1 MYDRRVLP
9 RYPPR
14 QRGEMKKIAVVYSSK
29 SGHTKQ
35 YVDWLKE
42 EVGDIDVIPAATFS
56 PSQTMAY
63 KLIIFACGV
72 YGDKL
77 SIMDFVKKNITAM
90 APQKTMIM
98 AVSWYTNDSE
108 DAKKKLIEENYPEQ
122 FKNIVPI
129 FVLNSGINRK
139 SLSAMDKMKLTAA
152 QVMIDKKDGRSSDD
166 INALAIIKGY
176 SDQTSKDNL
185 SSIKQAIDVF
195 LNPTK
200 EAGSAV
206 SAAQS
211 AKTEIS
217 PAPAAKPASE
227 TVPKPAPAPRP
238 MDVSEMKSDADAL
251 SSLENAF
258 KALKAPKAPESKPFG
273 TASES
278 QPKTEPKSAPVSSTL
293 SKPDPK
299 PAPAPIPQPK
309 PEPKPAPAPQ
319 SKPNPKVDPVKA
331 SVASSV
337 KDAIAALS
345 SGEMITNYAPA
356 PTFEIDDA
364 DFDTYSEA
372 VADSIMLINQTV
384 AASKPAGHTVQK
396 PVQQDVKPIKPTAPK
411 PVQQDVKPI
420 EPTAPK
426 PVQQDVKPIE
436 PTAPKPVQQDVKPI
450 EPTAPKPVQQDVRP
464 VEPTVPKSVQQDI
477 KPAERSVEPPQQP
490 AQRKNSYM
498 ELFAKRRRHTE
509 EISESAAA
517 VSHVAPAETKPAY
530 ATLSAQAVSKIPTNQ
545 TVTVSQTSASKSEES
560 VSQSASIAA
569 AKPAALPNPIVQT
582 APKPVTQSPVKPAAK
597 PAAPSVRGKSNDAV
611 IDFDFIMDDGPVPTV
626 EIPKPKPTS
635 AASAPSIDMDVY
647 DFISGDDSKPAV
659 SSRAMNAVQ
668 ALAKSKAEAEKEQ
681 LKSVA
686 KTEVND
692 DILEKMKR
700 DIEALAEESEHEIEV
715 VSPTSSG
722 AILDN
727 DEGLEG
733 FTFSNDIDYDL
744 EAEFAEPA
752 DMTHRK
758 KIREKESKTNLD
770 IRKLQEEINA
780 SIEQNKATKEKMEQ
794 RYGKRE
800 KEEYHNP
807 FAVQFEEDESKNKK
821 KKKTVEVKRLAD
833 PIDPDI
839 FFSKAGKDYDSTP
852 GAMPEIKFKNNR

>member
-278 QPKTEPKSAPVSSTL
+278 QPKPEPKSAPVSSTL

-436 PTAPKPVQQDVKPI
+436 PTAPKPVQQDV
-450 EPTAPKPVQQDVRP
+450 RP

-530 ATLSAQAVSKIPTNQ
+530 ATPSAQAVSKIPTNQ

-659 SSRAMNAVQ
+659 SSRAMNAVL

-852 GAMPEIKFKNNR
+852 GAMPEIKFKNR

>member
-1 MYDRRVLP
+1 MP

-258 KALKAPKAPESKPFG
+258 KALKAPKAHESKPFG

-278 QPKTEPKSAPVSSTL
+278 QPKPEPKSAPVSSTL
-293 SKPDPK
+293 PKPDPK

-309 PEPKPAPAPQ
+309 PEPKPASAPQ

-396 PVQQDVKPIKPTAPK
+396 PVQQDVRL
-411 PVQQDVKPI
+411 V
-420 EPTAPK
+420 
-426 PVQQDVKPIE
+426 E

-464 VEPTVPKSVQQDI
+464 VEPTVPKPVQQDI

-490 AQRKNSYM
+490 VQRKNSYM

-530 ATLSAQAVSKIPTNQ
+530 ATPSAQAVSKISTNQ

-569 AKPAALPNPIVQT
+569 AKPAALSNPIVQT

-635 AASAPSIDMDVY
+635 TASAPSIDMDVY

-681 LKSVA
+681 LKYVA

-722 AILDN
+722 DILDN

-744 EAEFAEPA
+744 EAEFAESA

-852 GAMPEIKFKNNR
+852 GAMPEIKFKNR

>member
-1 MYDRRVLP
+1 MP

-278 QPKTEPKSAPVSSTL
+278 QPKPEPKSAPVSSTL
-293 SKPDPK
+293 PKPDPK

-309 PEPKPAPAPQ
+309 PEPKPAPALQ

-396 PVQQDVKPIKPTAPK
+396 PVQQDVRL
-411 PVQQDVKPI
+411 V

-464 VEPTVPKSVQQDI
+464 VEPTVPKPVQQDI

-490 AQRKNSYM
+490 VQRKNSYM

-530 ATLSAQAVSKIPTNQ
+530 ATPSAQAVSKIPTNQ

-569 AKPAALPNPIVQT
+569 AKPAALSNPIVQT

-635 AASAPSIDMDVY
+635 TASAPSIDMDVY

-681 LKSVA
+681 LKYVA

-722 AILDN
+722 DILDN

-744 EAEFAEPA
+744 EAEFAEPV

-852 GAMPEIKFKNNR
+852 GAMPEIKFKNR

>member
-1 MYDRRVLP
+1 MP

-14 QRGEMKKIAVVYSSK
+14 QRGQMKKIAVVYSSK

-35 YVDWLKE
+35 YADWLKE
-42 EVGDIDVIPAATFS
+42 EIDDVDIIPAATFS

-77 SIMDFVKKNITAM
+77 SIMDFIKKNITAM

-122 FKNIVPI
+122 FKNTVPI
-129 FVLNSGINRK
+129 FVLNSGINKK

-185 SSIKQAIDVF
+185 ASIKQAIDVF
-195 LNPTK
+195 FNPSKT
-200 EAGSAV
+200 STNAV
-206 SAAQS
+206 SAAQPFKPES
-211 AKTEIS
+211 V
-217 PAPAAKPASE
+217 PAPTAKPAPVSA
-227 TVPKPAPAPRP
+227 PKPAPSPKP

-258 KALKAPKAPESKPFG
+258 KALKAPKTPEPKLSG
-273 TASES
+273 TASEAQSKSES
-278 QPKTEPKSAPVSSTL
+278 QPAPVPPPQP
-293 SKPDPK
+293 KPDPK
-299 PAPAPIPQPK
+299 PELAPTSQPK

-319 SKPNPKVDPVKA
+319 PKPKPKVDPVKA

-345 SGEMITNYAPA
+345 SGEMITNYSPA
-356 PTFEIDDA
+356 PTFKIDDA
-364 DFDTYSEA
+364 DSGTYSEA

-384 AASKPAGHTVQK
+384 SDSKPAESVVQKPIQQDVKPVEPAAPKPVQKDVKPVEPATLK
-396 PVQQDVKPIKPTAPK
+396 PVQQDVKPVEPAAPK
-411 PVQQDVKPI
+411 PVQQDVKPA
-420 EPTAPK
+420 E
-426 PVQQDVKPIE
+426 
-436 PTAPKPVQQDVKPI
+436 
-450 EPTAPKPVQQDVRP
+450 RP
-464 VEPTVPKSVQQDI
+464 VET
-477 KPAERSVEPPQQP
+477 PQQP

-509 EISESAAA
+509 EASESSVSSAPAAA
-517 VSHVAPAETKPAY
+517 VSSETKPVSEKV
-530 ATLSAQAVSKIPTNQ
+530 SAAPTDQAAPAVSAASIPQ
-545 TVTVSQTSASKSEES
+545 TVRQTAVPQTAKPVSPVSSA
-560 VSQSASIAA
+560 AA
-569 AKPAALPNPIVQT
+569 AKPAVSPKPAAQT
-582 APKPVTQSPVKPAAK
+582 APKAAAQSSVRPAAK
-597 PAAPSVRGKSNDAV
+597 PAVPVAPSAPGKSSNAV
-611 IDFDFIMDDGPVPTV
+611 VDFDFIMDDGPVPTV
-626 EIPKPKPTS
+626 EMPKPEPTL
-635 AASAPSIDMDVY
+635 AASTPNIDVDVY
-647 DFISGDDSKPAV
+647 DFISEDDSKPAV

-668 ALAKSKAEAEKEQ
+668 DLAKAKAEAEKEK
-681 LKSVA
+681 LKAAA
-686 KTEVND
+686 KAEIND

-700 DIEALAEESEHEIEV
+700 DIEALAEESEHEIKT
-715 VSPTSSG
+715 VSPTSSET
-722 AILDN
+722 ILKE
-727 DEGLEG
+727 DEELEG

-752 DMTHRK
+752 DMTYRK

-770 IRKLQEEINA
+770 IRKLQEEISA
-780 SIEQNKATKEKMEQ
+780 SIEQNKATKEKIEQ

-807 FAVQFEEDESKNKK
+807 FAVQFEEDESKSKK

-852 GAMPEIKFKNNR
+852 GAMPEIKFRNR

>member
-1 MYDRRVLP
+1 MP

-278 QPKTEPKSAPVSSTL
+278 QPKPEPKSAPVSSTL
-293 SKPDPK
+293 PKPDPK

-309 PEPKPAPAPQ
+309 PEPKPASAPQ

-396 PVQQDVKPIKPTAPK
+396 PVQQDVR
-411 PVQQDVKPI
+411 PV

-436 PTAPKPVQQDVKPI
+436 PTVPKPVHQDVKPI

-464 VEPTVPKSVQQDI
+464 VEPTVPKSVQQEI

-530 ATLSAQAVSKIPTNQ
+530 ATPSAQAVSKIPTNQ

-569 AKPAALPNPIVQT
+569 AKPAALSNPIVQT

-635 AASAPSIDMDVY
+635 TASAPSIDMDVY

-681 LKSVA
+681 LKYVA

-722 AILDN
+722 DILDN

-744 EAEFAEPA
+744 EAEFAESA

-852 GAMPEIKFKNNR
+852 GAMPEIKFKNR

>member
-258 KALKAPKAPESKPFG
+258 KALKAPKAHESKPFG

-278 QPKTEPKSAPVSSTL
+278 QPKPEPKSAPVSSTL
-293 SKPDPK
+293 PKPDPK

-309 PEPKPAPAPQ
+309 PEPKPASAPQ

-396 PVQQDVKPIKPTAPK
+396 PVQQDVRL
-411 PVQQDVKPI
+411 V
-420 EPTAPK
+420 
-426 PVQQDVKPIE
+426 E

-464 VEPTVPKSVQQDI
+464 VEPTVPKPVQQDI

-490 AQRKNSYM
+490 VQRKNSYM

-530 ATLSAQAVSKIPTNQ
+530 ATPSAQAVSKISTNQ

-569 AKPAALPNPIVQT
+569 AKPAALSNPIVQT

-635 AASAPSIDMDVY
+635 TASAPSIDMDVY

-681 LKSVA
+681 LKYVA

-722 AILDN
+722 DILDN

-852 GAMPEIKFKNNR
+852 GAMPEIKFKNR

>member
-1 MYDRRVLP
+1 MP

-278 QPKTEPKSAPVSSTL
+278 QPKPEPKSAPVSSTL
-293 SKPDPK
+293 PKPDPK

-319 SKPNPKVDPVKA
+319 SKPKPKVDPVKA

-384 AASKPAGHTVQK
+384 AASKPAGHTVQ
-396 PVQQDVKPIKPTAPK
+396 
-411 PVQQDVKPI
+411 
-420 EPTAPK
+420 
-426 PVQQDVKPIE
+426 
-436 PTAPKPVQQDVKPI
+436 KPVQQDVKPI

-530 ATLSAQAVSKIPTNQ
+530 ATPSAQAVSKIPTNQ

-582 APKPVTQSPVKPAAK
+582 APKPVTQSPVKSAAK

-635 AASAPSIDMDVY
+635 TASAPSIDMDVY

-722 AILDN
+722 DILDN

-852 GAMPEIKFKNNR
+852 GAMPEIKFKNR

>member
-1 MYDRRVLP
+1 MP

-258 KALKAPKAPESKPFG
+258 KALKAPKAHESKPFG

-278 QPKTEPKSAPVSSTL
+278 QPKPEPKSAPVSSTL
-293 SKPDPK
+293 PKPDPK

-309 PEPKPAPAPQ
+309 PEPKPASAPQ

-396 PVQQDVKPIKPTAPK
+396 HVQQDVR
-411 PVQQDVKPI
+411 PV

-436 PTAPKPVQQDVKPI
+436 PTVPKPVHQDVKPIEPTAPKPVQQDIKPI

-464 VEPTVPKSVQQDI
+464 VEPTVPKSVQQEI

-530 ATLSAQAVSKIPTNQ
+530 ATPSAQAVSKIPTNQ

-569 AKPAALPNPIVQT
+569 AKPAALSNPIVQT

-635 AASAPSIDMDVY
+635 TASAPSIDMDVY
-647 DFISGDDSKPAV
+647 DFIAGDDSKRAV
-659 SSRAMNAVQ
+659 SRIEINAVL
-668 ALAKSKAEAEKEQ
+668 ALEKSKA
-681 LKSVA
+681 
-686 KTEVND
+686 
-692 DILEKMKR
+692 
-700 DIEALAEESEHEIEV
+700 
-715 VSPTSSG
+715 
-722 AILDN
+722 
-727 DEGLEG
+727 
-733 FTFSNDIDYDL
+733 
-744 EAEFAEPA
+744 
-752 DMTHRK
+752 
-758 KIREKESKTNLD
+758 
-770 IRKLQEEINA
+770 
-780 SIEQNKATKEKMEQ
+780 
-794 RYGKRE
+794 
-800 KEEYHNP
+800 
-807 FAVQFEEDESKNKK
+807 
-821 KKKTVEVKRLAD
+821 
-833 PIDPDI
+833 
-839 FFSKAGKDYDSTP
+839 
-852 GAMPEIKFKNNR
+852 

>member
-1 MYDRRVLP
+1 MP
-9 RYPPR
+9 RYLLR

-35 YVDWLKE
+35 YADWLKE
-42 EVGDIDVIPAATFS
+42 EIDDVDVIPAATFS

-108 DAKKKLIEENYPEQ
+108 EAQKKLIEENYPEQ
-122 FKNIVPI
+122 FKNTVPL
-129 FVLNSGINRK
+129 FVLNSGIDKK

-185 SSIKQAIDVF
+185 ASIKQAIDVF
-195 LNPTK
+195 FNPPKAATP
-200 EAGSAV
+200 AASAV
-206 SAAQS
+206 QSIKPAATSAPA
-211 AKTEIS
+211 ARPS
-217 PAPAAKPASE
+217 PAPAPKPASA
-227 TVPKPAPAPRP
+227 PKP

-258 KALKAPKAPESKPFG
+258 KALKAPKAPE
-273 TASES
+273 
-278 QPKTEPKSAPVSSTL
+278 PKSGSVQTPQ
-293 SKPDPK
+293 PK
-299 PAPAPIPQPK
+299 PAPVPPPQPKAEPKPEPASAPVPQPK
-309 PEPKPAPAPQ
+309 PK
-319 SKPNPKVDPVKA
+319 PKVDPVKA

-345 SGEMITNYAPA
+345 SGEMNTNYTPA

-364 DFDTYSEA
+364 DADTYSEA

-384 AASKPAGHTVQK
+384 AASKSSEPTSSK
-396 PVQQDVKPIKPTAPK
+396 PPVQQEVKPIEAAAPK
-411 PVQQDVKPI
+411 PVQQEVKSADSAAETPQ
-420 EPTAPK
+420 PT
-426 PVQQDVKPIE
+426 
-436 PTAPKPVQQDVKPI
+436 
-450 EPTAPKPVQQDVRP
+450 
-464 VEPTVPKSVQQDI
+464 
-477 KPAERSVEPPQQP
+477 
-490 AQRKNSYM
+490 QRKNSYM
-498 ELFAKRRRHTE
+498 ELFAKRRRNTE
-509 EISESAAA
+509 ESSVSPASAAT
-517 VSHVAPAETKPAY
+517 VAPAAPYETKSSPEK
-530 ATLSAQAVSKIPTNQ
+530 ATSAQTVPAADVSAAPASQ
-545 TVTVSQTSASKSEES
+545 TVKQTAAPQAVKPVSSVAST
-560 VSQSASIAA
+560 AA
-569 AKPAALPNPIVQT
+569 AKPAASPKPVVQT
-582 APKPVTQSPVKPAAK
+582 APRAAAQSSVRPASK
-597 PAAPSVRGKSNDAV
+597 PAAPVAPAAPGKSSDAV

-626 EIPKPKPTS
+626 EIPNPEPVS
-635 AASAPSIDMDVY
+635 APAASAPSIDMDVY
-647 DFISGDDSKPAV
+647 DFISEDNSKPAV

-668 ALAKSKAEAEKEQ
+668 DLAKAKAEAEKEK
-681 LKSVA
+681 LKAAA
-686 KTEVND
+686 KTEAND

-700 DIEALAEESEHEIEV
+700 DIEALAQESEHEIEV
-715 VSPTSSG
+715 VSETPAETVS
-722 AILDN
+722 DED

-733 FTFSNDIDYDL
+733 FTFSNDIEYDL
-744 EAEFAEPA
+744 EAEFSEPV
-752 DMTHRK
+752 DMTSQK
-758 KIREKESKTNLD
+758 KVQEKESKTNLD

-780 SIEQNKATKEKMEQ
+780 SIEQNKATKEKMEK

-807 FAVQFEEDESKNKK
+807 FAVQFEEDESKSKK

-833 PIDPDI
+833 PIDPDV
-839 FFSKAGKDYDSTP
+839 FFNKAGKDYDSTP
-852 GAMPEIKFKNNR
+852 GAMPEIKFRNR

>member
-1 MYDRRVLP
+1 MP
-9 RYPPR
+9 RYLLR

-35 YVDWLKE
+35 YADWLKE
-42 EVGDIDVIPAATFS
+42 EIDDVDVIPAATFS

-108 DAKKKLIEENYPEQ
+108 EAQKKLIEENYPEQ
-122 FKNIVPI
+122 FKNTVPL
-129 FVLNSGINRK
+129 FVLNSGIDKK

-185 SSIKQAIDVF
+185 ASIKQAIDVF
-195 LNPTK
+195 FNPPK
-200 EAGSAV
+200 AASPAASAV
-206 SAAQS
+206 QSIKPAATS
-211 AKTEIS
+211 
-217 PAPAAKPASE
+217 APAARPSLEPAPKPASA
-227 TVPKPAPAPRP
+227 PKP

-258 KALKAPKAPESKPFG
+258 KALKAPKAPE
-273 TASES
+273 
-278 QPKTEPKSAPVSSTL
+278 PKSGSVQTPQ
-293 SKPDPK
+293 PK
-299 PAPAPIPQPK
+299 PAPVPPQPKAEPKPEPAPAPVPQPK
-309 PEPKPAPAPQ
+309 PK
-319 SKPNPKVDPVKA
+319 PKVDPVKA

-345 SGEMITNYAPA
+345 SGEMNTNYTPA

-364 DFDTYSEA
+364 DADTYSEA

-384 AASKPAGHTVQK
+384 AASKSSEPTSSK
-396 PVQQDVKPIKPTAPK
+396 PPVQQEVKPIEAAAPK
-411 PVQQDVKPI
+411 PVQQEVKPI
-420 EPTAPK
+420 EAAAPK
-426 PVQQDVKPIE
+426 PVQQEVKPIE
-436 PTAPKPVQQDVKPI
+436 AVAPKPVQQEVKSADSAAETPQ
-450 EPTAPKPVQQDVRP
+450 PT
-464 VEPTVPKSVQQDI
+464 
-477 KPAERSVEPPQQP
+477 
-490 AQRKNSYM
+490 QRKNSYM
-498 ELFAKRRRHTE
+498 ELFAKRRRNTE
-509 EISESAAA
+509 ESSVSPASAAP
-517 VSHVAPAETKPAY
+517 VAPAAPYETKSSPEK
-530 ATLSAQAVSKIPTNQ
+530 ATSAQTVPAADVSAAPASQ
-545 TVTVSQTSASKSEES
+545 TVRQTAAPQAVKPVSSVAST
-560 VSQSASIAA
+560 AA
-569 AKPAALPNPIVQT
+569 AKPAASPKPVVQT
-582 APKPVTQSPVKPAAK
+582 APRAAAQSSVRPASK
-597 PAAPSVRGKSNDAV
+597 PAAPVAPAAPGKSSDAV

-626 EIPKPKPTS
+626 EIPNPEPVS
-635 AASAPSIDMDVY
+635 APAASAPSIDMDVY
-647 DFISGDDSKPAV
+647 DFISEDNSKPAV

-668 ALAKSKAEAEKEQ
+668 DLAKAKAEAEKEK
-681 LKSVA
+681 LKAAA
-686 KTEVND
+686 KTEAND

-700 DIEALAEESEHEIEV
+700 DIEALAQESEHEIEV
-715 VSPTSSG
+715 VSETPAETVS
-722 AILDN
+722 DED

-733 FTFSNDIDYDL
+733 FTFSNDIEYDL
-744 EAEFAEPA
+744 EAEFSEPV
-752 DMTHRK
+752 DMTSQK
-758 KIREKESKTNLD
+758 KVQEKESKTNLD

-780 SIEQNKATKEKMEQ
+780 SIEQNKATKEKMEK

-807 FAVQFEEDESKNKK
+807 FAVQFEEDESKSKK

-833 PIDPDI
+833 PIDPDV
-839 FFSKAGKDYDSTP
+839 FFNKAGKDYDSTP
-852 GAMPEIKFKNNR
+852 GAMPEIKFRNR

>member
-1 MYDRRVLP
+1 MP
-9 RYPPR
+9 RYLLR

-35 YVDWLKE
+35 YADWLKE
-42 EVGDIDVIPAATFS
+42 EIDDVDVIPAATFS

-108 DAKKKLIEENYPEQ
+108 EAQKKLIEENYPEQ
-122 FKNIVPI
+122 FKNTVPL
-129 FVLNSGINRK
+129 FVLNSGIDKK

-185 SSIKQAIDVF
+185 ASIKQAIDVF
-195 LNPTK
+195 FNPPK
-200 EAGSAV
+200 AASPAASAV
-206 SAAQS
+206 QSIKPAATS
-211 AKTEIS
+211 
-217 PAPAAKPASE
+217 APAARPSLEPAPKPASA
-227 TVPKPAPAPRP
+227 PKP

-258 KALKAPKAPESKPFG
+258 KALKAPKAPE
-273 TASES
+273 
-278 QPKTEPKSAPVSSTL
+278 PKSGSVQTPQ
-293 SKPDPK
+293 PK
-299 PAPAPIPQPK
+299 PAPVPPQPKAEPKPEPAPAPVPQPK
-309 PEPKPAPAPQ
+309 PK
-319 SKPNPKVDPVKA
+319 PKVDPVKA

-345 SGEMITNYAPA
+345 SGEMNTNYTPA

-364 DFDTYSEA
+364 DADTYSEA

-384 AASKPAGHTVQK
+384 AASKSSEPTSSK
-396 PVQQDVKPIKPTAPK
+396 PPVQQEVKPIEAAAPK
-411 PVQQDVKPI
+411 PVQQEVKPI
-420 EPTAPK
+420 EAVAPK
-426 PVQQDVKPIE
+426 PVQQEVKSADSAAETPQ
-436 PTAPKPVQQDVKPI
+436 PT
-450 EPTAPKPVQQDVRP
+450 
-464 VEPTVPKSVQQDI
+464 
-477 KPAERSVEPPQQP
+477 
-490 AQRKNSYM
+490 QRKNSYM
-498 ELFAKRRRHTE
+498 ELFAKRRRNTE
-509 EISESAAA
+509 ESSVSPASAAP
-517 VSHVAPAETKPAY
+517 VAPAAPYETKSSPEK
-530 ATLSAQAVSKIPTNQ
+530 ATSAQTVPAADVSAAPASQ
-545 TVTVSQTSASKSEES
+545 TVRQTAAPQAVKPVSSVAST
-560 VSQSASIAA
+560 AA
-569 AKPAALPNPIVQT
+569 AKPAASPKPVVQT
-582 APKPVTQSPVKPAAK
+582 APRAAAQSSVRPASK
-597 PAAPSVRGKSNDAV
+597 PAAPVAPAAPGKSSDAV

-626 EIPKPKPTS
+626 EIPNPEPVS
-635 AASAPSIDMDVY
+635 APAASAPSIDMDVY
-647 DFISGDDSKPAV
+647 DFISEDNSKPAV

-668 ALAKSKAEAEKEQ
+668 DLAKAKAEAEKEK
-681 LKSVA
+681 LKAAA
-686 KTEVND
+686 KTEAND

-700 DIEALAEESEHEIEV
+700 DIEALAQESEHEIEV
-715 VSPTSSG
+715 VSETPAETVS
-722 AILDN
+722 DED

-733 FTFSNDIDYDL
+733 FTFSNDIEYDL
-744 EAEFAEPA
+744 EAEFSEPV
-752 DMTHRK
+752 DMTSQK
-758 KIREKESKTNLD
+758 KVQEKESKTNLD

-780 SIEQNKATKEKMEQ
+780 SIEQNKATKEKMEK

-807 FAVQFEEDESKNKK
+807 FAVQFEEDESKSKK

-833 PIDPDI
+833 PIDPDV
-839 FFSKAGKDYDSTP
+839 FFNKAGKDYDSTP
-852 GAMPEIKFKNNR
+852 GAMPEIKFRNR

>member
-1 MYDRRVLP
+1 LP

-396 PVQQDVKPIKPTAPK
+396 PVQQDVKPIK
-411 PVQQDVKPI
+411 
-420 EPTAPK
+420 
-426 PVQQDVKPIE
+426 

>member
-1 MYDRRVLP
+1 MP

-258 KALKAPKAPESKPFG
+258 KALKAPKAHESKPFG

-278 QPKTEPKSAPVSSTL
+278 QPKPEPKSAPVSSTL
-293 SKPDPK
+293 PKPDPK

-309 PEPKPAPAPQ
+309 PEPKPASAPQ

-396 PVQQDVKPIKPTAPK
+396 PVQQDVRL
-411 PVQQDVKPI
+411 V
-420 EPTAPK
+420 
-426 PVQQDVKPIE
+426 E

-464 VEPTVPKSVQQDI
+464 VEPTVPKPVQQDI

-490 AQRKNSYM
+490 VQRKNSYM

-530 ATLSAQAVSKIPTNQ
+530 ATPSAQAVSKISTNQ

-569 AKPAALPNPIVQT
+569 AKPAALSNPIVQT

-635 AASAPSIDMDVY
+635 TASAPSIDMDVY

-681 LKSVA
+681 LKYVA

-722 AILDN
+722 DILDN

-852 GAMPEIKFKNNR
+852 GAMPEIKFKNR

>member
-1 MYDRRVLP
+1 MP

-258 KALKAPKAPESKPFG
+258 KALKAPKAHESKPFG

-278 QPKTEPKSAPVSSTL
+278 QPKPEPKSAPVSSTL
-293 SKPDPK
+293 PKPDPK

-309 PEPKPAPAPQ
+309 PEPKPASAPQ
-319 SKPNPKVDPVKA
+319 SKPNSKVDPVKA

-396 PVQQDVKPIKPTAPK
+396 PVQQDVRL
-411 PVQQDVKPI
+411 V
-420 EPTAPK
+420 
-426 PVQQDVKPIE
+426 E

-464 VEPTVPKSVQQDI
+464 VEPTVPKPVQQDI

-490 AQRKNSYM
+490 VQRKNSYM

-530 ATLSAQAVSKIPTNQ
+530 ATPSAQAVSKISTNQ

-569 AKPAALPNPIVQT
+569 AKPAALSNPIVQT

-635 AASAPSIDMDVY
+635 TASAPSIDMDVY

-681 LKSVA
+681 LKYVA

-722 AILDN
+722 DILDN

-852 GAMPEIKFKNNR
+852 GAMPEIKFKNR

>member
-1 MYDRRVLP
+1 MP

-258 KALKAPKAPESKPFG
+258 KALKAPKAHESKPFG

-278 QPKTEPKSAPVSSTL
+278 QPKPEPKSAPVSSTL
-293 SKPDPK
+293 PKPDPK

-309 PEPKPAPAPQ
+309 PEPKPASALQ

-396 PVQQDVKPIKPTAPK
+396 PVQQDVRL
-411 PVQQDVKPI
+411 V

-436 PTAPKPVQQDVKPI
+436 PTAPKPVQQDIKPI

-464 VEPTVPKSVQQDI
+464 VEPTVPKSVQQEI

-530 ATLSAQAVSKIPTNQ
+530 ATPSAQAVSKIPTNQ

-569 AKPAALPNPIVQT
+569 AKPAALSNPIVQT

-635 AASAPSIDMDVY
+635 TASAPSIDMDVY

-681 LKSVA
+681 LKYVA

-722 AILDN
+722 DILDN

-852 GAMPEIKFKNNR
+852 GAMPEIKFKNR

>member
-1 MYDRRVLP
+1 MP
-9 RYPPR
+9 RYLLR

-35 YVDWLKE
+35 YADWLKE
-42 EVGDIDVIPAATFS
+42 EIDDVDVIPAATFS

-108 DAKKKLIEENYPEQ
+108 EAQKKLIEENYPEQ
-122 FKNIVPI
+122 FKNTVPL
-129 FVLNSGINRK
+129 FVLNSGIDKK

-185 SSIKQAIDVF
+185 ASIKQAIDVF
-195 LNPTK
+195 FNPPK
-200 EAGSAV
+200 AASPAASAV
-206 SAAQS
+206 QSIKPAATS
-211 AKTEIS
+211 
-217 PAPAAKPASE
+217 APAARPSLEPAPKPASA
-227 TVPKPAPAPRP
+227 PKP

-258 KALKAPKAPESKPFG
+258 KALKAPKAPE
-273 TASES
+273 
-278 QPKTEPKSAPVSSTL
+278 PKSGSVQTPQ
-293 SKPDPK
+293 PK
-299 PAPAPIPQPK
+299 PAPVPPQPKAEPKPEPAPAPVPQPK
-309 PEPKPAPAPQ
+309 PK
-319 SKPNPKVDPVKA
+319 PKVDPVKA

-345 SGEMITNYAPA
+345 SGEMNTNYTPA

-364 DFDTYSEA
+364 DADTYSEA

-384 AASKPAGHTVQK
+384 AASKSSEPTSSK
-396 PVQQDVKPIKPTAPK
+396 PPVQQEVKPIEAAAPK
-411 PVQQDVKPI
+411 PVQQEVKPI
-420 EPTAPK
+420 EAAAPK
-426 PVQQDVKPIE
+426 PVQQEVKPIE
-436 PTAPKPVQQDVKPI
+436 SVAPKPVQQEVKSADSAAETPQ
-450 EPTAPKPVQQDVRP
+450 PT
-464 VEPTVPKSVQQDI
+464 
-477 KPAERSVEPPQQP
+477 
-490 AQRKNSYM
+490 QRKNSYM
-498 ELFAKRRRHTE
+498 ELFAKRRRNTE
-509 EISESAAA
+509 ESSVSPASAAP
-517 VSHVAPAETKPAY
+517 VAPAAPYETKSSPEK
-530 ATLSAQAVSKIPTNQ
+530 ATSAQTVPAADVSAAPASQ
-545 TVTVSQTSASKSEES
+545 TVRQTAAPQAVKPVSSVAST
-560 VSQSASIAA
+560 AA
-569 AKPAALPNPIVQT
+569 AKPAASPKPVVQT
-582 APKPVTQSPVKPAAK
+582 APRAAAQSSVRPASK
-597 PAAPSVRGKSNDAV
+597 PAAPVAPAAPGKSSDAV

-626 EIPKPKPTS
+626 EIPNPEPVS
-635 AASAPSIDMDVY
+635 APAASAPSIDMDVY
-647 DFISGDDSKPAV
+647 DFISEDNSKPAV

-668 ALAKSKAEAEKEQ
+668 DLAKAKAEAEKEK
-681 LKSVA
+681 LKAAA
-686 KTEVND
+686 KTEAND

-700 DIEALAEESEHEIEV
+700 DIEALAQESEHEIEV
-715 VSPTSSG
+715 VSETPAETVS
-722 AILDN
+722 DED

-733 FTFSNDIDYDL
+733 FTFSNDIEYDL
-744 EAEFAEPA
+744 EAEFSEPV
-752 DMTHRK
+752 DMTSQK
-758 KIREKESKTNLD
+758 KVQEKESKTNLD

-780 SIEQNKATKEKMEQ
+780 SIEQNKATKEKMEK

-807 FAVQFEEDESKNKK
+807 FAVQFEEDESKSKK

-833 PIDPDI
+833 PIDPDV
-839 FFSKAGKDYDSTP
+839 FFNKAGKDYDSTP
-852 GAMPEIKFKNNR
+852 GAMPEIKFRNR

>member
-1 MYDRRVLP
+1 
-9 RYPPR
+9 
-14 QRGEMKKIAVVYSSK
+14 MKKIAVVYSSK

-35 YVDWLKE
+35 YADWLKE
-42 EVGDIDVIPAATFS
+42 EVDDVDVIPAATFS

-122 FKNIVPI
+122 FKNTVPI
-129 FVLNSGINRK
+129 FVLNSGIDKK

-185 SSIKQAIDVF
+185 ASIKQAIDVF
-195 LNPTK
+195 FNPPK
-200 EAGSAV
+200 SA
-206 SAAQS
+206 
-211 AKTEIS
+211 
-217 PAPAAKPASE
+217 APAASASQPVKPAAASAPAVKPAPE
-227 TVPKPAPAPRP
+227 PAPKPAPAPKP

-258 KALKAPKAPESKPFG
+258 KALKAPKA
-273 TASES
+273 SE
-278 QPKTEPKSAPVSSTL
+278 
-293 SKPDPK
+293 
-299 PAPAPIPQPK
+299 PK
-309 PEPKPAPAPQ
+309 PEPAPAPQ
-319 SKPNPKVDPVKA
+319 PKPAPVPSPQPKAESKPEPEPAPAPQPKAKPKVDPVKA

-345 SGEMITNYAPA
+345 SGEMVTNYNPA

-364 DFDTYSEA
+364 DSDTYSEA

-384 AASKPAGHTVQK
+384 AASKA
-396 PVQQDVKPIKPTAPK
+396 VQQDVKPAEPAAPK
-411 PVQQDVKPI
+411 PVQQEVKPA
-420 EPTAPK
+420 EPAAPNPVRQEAKPAEPAVPKPVQQEAKPAEPVAPK
-426 PVQQDVKPIE
+426 PVQQEV
-436 PTAPKPVQQDVKPI
+436 
-450 EPTAPKPVQQDVRP
+450 
-464 VEPTVPKSVQQDI
+464 
-477 KPAERSVEPPQQP
+477 KPAEPVASKSVDASVTEAPRQQP
-490 AQRKNSYM
+490 QRKNSYM
-498 ELFAKRRRHTE
+498 ELFAKRRRNTE
-509 EISESAAA
+509 ESSESSVPAAPAAPAAA
-517 VSHVAPAETKPAY
+517 PAVSESKPVPEK
-530 ATLSAQAVSKIPTNQ
+530 TSAASAIQQAVTQAVSAPQAAKQ
-545 TVTVSQTSASKSEES
+545 ADVTQAVKPVSP
-560 VSQSASIAA
+560 VSSTAA
-569 AKPAALPNPIVQT
+569 AKPAVQ
-582 APKPVTQSPVKPAAK
+582 PKPVSQNAPKSAAQPSVRPAVKPAA
-597 PAAPSVRGKSNDAV
+597 PTAPGKSSDAV

-626 EIPKPKPTS
+626 EIPKSEPAP
-635 AASAPSIDMDVY
+635 AAAAAAPNIDMDVY
-647 DFISGDDSKPAV
+647 DFISEDDSKPAV

-668 ALAKSKAEAEKEQ
+668 DLAKAKAEAEKER
-681 LKSVA
+681 LKAAA

-700 DIEALAEESEHEIEV
+700 DIEALAEESEHEIEA
-715 VSPTSSG
+715 VSDTSPETAS
-722 AILDN
+722 AEE
-727 DEGLEG
+727 DEELEG

-744 EAEFAEPA
+744 EAEFAEPI
-752 DMTHRK
+752 DMAPHNSHNK
-758 KIREKESKTNLD
+758 VQEKESKTNLD

-794 RYGKRE
+794 RYGKKE

-807 FAVQFEEDESKNKK
+807 FAVQFEEDESKSKK

-839 FFSKAGKDYDSTP
+839 FFKKAGKDYDSSP
-852 GAMPEIKFKNNR
+852 GEMPEIKFRNR

>member
-278 QPKTEPKSAPVSSTL
+278 QPKPEPKSAPVSSTL
-293 SKPDPK
+293 PKPDPK

-309 PEPKPAPAPQ
+309 PEPKPASAPQ

-396 PVQQDVKPIKPTAPK
+396 PVQQDVR
-411 PVQQDVKPI
+411 PV
-420 EPTAPK
+420 
-426 PVQQDVKPIE
+426 E

-464 VEPTVPKSVQQDI
+464 VEPTVPKPVQQDI

-490 AQRKNSYM
+490 VQRKNSYM

-530 ATLSAQAVSKIPTNQ
+530 ATPSAQAVSKISTNQ

-569 AKPAALPNPIVQT
+569 AKPAALSNPIVQT

-635 AASAPSIDMDVY
+635 TASAPSIDMDVY

-722 AILDN
+722 DILDN

-852 GAMPEIKFKNNR
+852 GAMPEIKFKNR

>member
-1 MYDRRVLP
+1 MP

-258 KALKAPKAPESKPFG
+258 KALKAPKAHESKPFG

-278 QPKTEPKSAPVSSTL
+278 QPKPEPKSAPVSSTL
-293 SKPDPK
+293 PKPDPK

-309 PEPKPAPAPQ
+309 PEPKPASAPQ
-319 SKPNPKVDPVKA
+319 SKPNSKVDPVKA

-396 PVQQDVKPIKPTAPK
+396 PVQQDVRL
-411 PVQQDVKPI
+411 V

-464 VEPTVPKSVQQDI
+464 VEPTVPKPVQQDI

-490 AQRKNSYM
+490 VQRKNSYM

-530 ATLSAQAVSKIPTNQ
+530 ATPSAQAVSKISTNQ

-569 AKPAALPNPIVQT
+569 AKPAALSNPIVQT

-635 AASAPSIDMDVY
+635 TASAPSIDMDVY

-681 LKSVA
+681 LKYVA

-722 AILDN
+722 DILDN

-852 GAMPEIKFKNNR
+852 GAMPEIKFKNR

>member
-1 MYDRRVLP
+1 MP
-9 RYPPR
+9 RYLLR

-35 YVDWLKE
+35 YADWLKE
-42 EVGDIDVIPAATFS
+42 EIDDVDVIPAATFS

-108 DAKKKLIEENYPEQ
+108 EAQKKLIEENYPEQ
-122 FKNIVPI
+122 FKNTVPL
-129 FVLNSGINRK
+129 FVLNSGIDKK

-185 SSIKQAIDVF
+185 ASIKQAIDVF
-195 LNPTK
+195 FNPPK
-200 EAGSAV
+200 AASPAASAV
-206 SAAQS
+206 QSIKPAATS
-211 AKTEIS
+211 
-217 PAPAAKPASE
+217 APAARLSPEPAPKPASA
-227 TVPKPAPAPRP
+227 PKP

-258 KALKAPKAPESKPFG
+258 KALKAPKAPE
-273 TASES
+273 
-278 QPKTEPKSAPVSSTL
+278 PKSGSVQTPQ
-293 SKPDPK
+293 PK
-299 PAPAPIPQPK
+299 PAPVPPQPKAEPKPEPAPAPVPQPK
-309 PEPKPAPAPQ
+309 PK
-319 SKPNPKVDPVKA
+319 PKVDPVKA

-345 SGEMITNYAPA
+345 SGEMNTNYTPA

-364 DFDTYSEA
+364 DADTYSEA

-384 AASKPAGHTVQK
+384 AASKSSEPTSSK
-396 PVQQDVKPIKPTAPK
+396 PPVQQEVKPIEAAAPK
-411 PVQQDVKPI
+411 PVQQEVKPT
-420 EPTAPK
+420 EAVAPK
-426 PVQQDVKPIE
+426 PVQQEVKPIE
-436 PTAPKPVQQDVKPI
+436 AVAPKPVQQEVKSADSAAETPQ
-450 EPTAPKPVQQDVRP
+450 PT
-464 VEPTVPKSVQQDI
+464 
-477 KPAERSVEPPQQP
+477 
-490 AQRKNSYM
+490 QRKNSYM
-498 ELFAKRRRHTE
+498 ELFAKRRRNTE
-509 EISESAAA
+509 ESSVSPASAAP
-517 VSHVAPAETKPAY
+517 VAPAAPYETKSSPEK
-530 ATLSAQAVSKIPTNQ
+530 ATSAQTVPAADVSAAPASQ
-545 TVTVSQTSASKSEES
+545 TVRQTAAPQAVKPVSSVAST
-560 VSQSASIAA
+560 AA
-569 AKPAALPNPIVQT
+569 AKPAASPKPVVQT
-582 APKPVTQSPVKPAAK
+582 APRAVAQSSVRPASK
-597 PAAPSVRGKSNDAV
+597 PAAPVAPAAPGKSSDAV

-626 EIPKPKPTS
+626 EIPNPEPVS
-635 AASAPSIDMDVY
+635 APAASAPSIDMDVY
-647 DFISGDDSKPAV
+647 DFISEDNSKPVV

-668 ALAKSKAEAEKEQ
+668 DLAKAKAEAEKEK
-681 LKSVA
+681 LKAAA
-686 KTEVND
+686 KTEAND

-700 DIEALAEESEHEIEV
+700 DIEALAQESEHEIEV
-715 VSPTSSG
+715 VSETPAETVS
-722 AILDN
+722 DED

-733 FTFSNDIDYDL
+733 FTFSNDIEYDL
-744 EAEFAEPA
+744 EAEFSEPV
-752 DMTHRK
+752 DMTSQK
-758 KIREKESKTNLD
+758 KVQEKESKTNLD

-780 SIEQNKATKEKMEQ
+780 SIEQNKATKEKMEK

-807 FAVQFEEDESKNKK
+807 FAVQFEEDESKSKK

-833 PIDPDI
+833 PIDPDV
-839 FFSKAGKDYDSTP
+839 FFNKAGKDYDSTP
-852 GAMPEIKFKNNR
+852 GAMPEIKFRNR

>member
-1 MYDRRVLP
+1 MP

-278 QPKTEPKSAPVSSTL
+278 QPKPEPKSAPVSSTL

-436 PTAPKPVQQDVKPI
+436 PTAPKPVQQDV
-450 EPTAPKPVQQDVRP
+450 RP

-530 ATLSAQAVSKIPTNQ
+530 ATPSAQAVSKIPTNQ

-852 GAMPEIKFKNNR
+852 GAMPEIKFKNR

>member
-1 MYDRRVLP
+1 MP

-35 YVDWLKE
+35 YADWLKE
-42 EVGDIDVIPAATFS
+42 EIDDIDIIPAATFS

-77 SIMDFVKKNITAM
+77 SIMDFIKKNITAM

-122 FKNIVPI
+122 FKNTVPI
-129 FVLNSGINRK
+129 FVLNSGINKK

-185 SSIKQAIDVF
+185 ASIKQAIDVF
-195 LNPTK
+195 FNPTK
-200 EAGSAV
+200 ASANAV
-206 SAAQS
+206 SAERPIKPEA
-211 AKTEIS
+211 AA
-217 PAPAAKPASE
+217 PAPAAKPAPE
-227 TVPKPAPAPRP
+227 PAPKPASAPKP

-258 KALKAPKAPESKPFG
+258 KALKTPKASEPKPSV

-278 QPKTEPKSAPVSSTL
+278 QSKPESKPAPVPPPQP
-293 SKPDPK
+293 KPDPK
-299 PAPAPIPQPK
+299 LELKSAPAPQPK
-309 PEPKPAPAPQ
+309 PK
-319 SKPNPKVDPVKA
+319 PKVDPVKA

-345 SGEMITNYAPA
+345 SGEMITNYSPA
-356 PTFEIDDA
+356 PTFEIDNA
-364 DFDTYSEA
+364 DSDTYSEA
-372 VADSIMLINQTV
+372 VADSIMLINQTIS
-384 AASKPAGHTVQK
+384 ASKPAEPAAPKPIQQDVKPAEPATPK
-396 PVQQDVKPIKPTAPK
+396 PVQQDVKPVEPAAPK
-411 PVQQDVKPI
+411 PVQQDVKPA
-420 EPTAPK
+420 EPVAPK
-426 PVQQDVKPIE
+426 PVQQDVKPVE
-436 PTAPKPVQQDVKPI
+436 PAAPKPI
-450 EPTAPKPVQQDVRP
+450 
-464 VEPTVPKSVQQDI
+464 QQDI
-477 KPAERSVEPPQQP
+477 KAERSVEAPQQP

-498 ELFAKRRRHTE
+498 ELFAKRRRRTE
-509 EISESAAA
+509 EASESSVSSAPGAPVVDAAPSETKSVPEKAPAAPTNQAAAA
-517 VSHVAPAETKPAY
+517 VS
-530 ATLSAQAVSKIPTNQ
+530 SIPVPQ
-545 TVTVSQTSASKSEES
+545 TVKQTAAPQAAKPVSP
-560 VSQSASIAA
+560 VSSTAA
-569 AKPAALPNPIVQT
+569 AKPASPKPIVQT
-582 APKPVTQSPVKPAAK
+582 SAPKAAIQSPVRPAAK
-597 PAAPSVRGKSNDAV
+597 PAAPSAPGKSNNAV
-611 IDFDFIMDDGPVPTV
+611 IDFDFIMDDGPVPTI
-626 EIPKPKPTS
+626 EIPKPEPIPAS
-635 AASAPSIDMDVY
+635 SAPNTDLDVY
-647 DFISGDDSKPAV
+647 DFISEDDSKPAV

-668 ALAKSKAEAEKEQ
+668 DLAKAKAEAEKEK
-681 LKSVA
+681 LKAAA
-686 KTEVND
+686 KTEVNN

-715 VSPTSSG
+715 VSPASSES
-722 AILDN
+722 IS
-727 DEGLEG
+727 DEDEELEG

-744 EAEFAEPA
+744 ESEFAEPA
-752 DMTHRK
+752 DMTYQK
-758 KIREKESKTNLD
+758 KVREKESKTNLD

-807 FAVQFEEDESKNKK
+807 FAVQFEEDESKSKK

-852 GAMPEIKFKNNR
+852 GAMPEIKFRNR

>member
-1 MYDRRVLP
+1 MP

-258 KALKAPKAPESKPFG
+258 KALKAPKAHESKPFG

-278 QPKTEPKSAPVSSTL
+278 QPKPEPKSAPVSSTL
-293 SKPDPK
+293 PKPDPK

-309 PEPKPAPAPQ
+309 PEPKPASAPQ

-396 PVQQDVKPIKPTAPK
+396 PVQQDVRL
-411 PVQQDVKPI
+411 V

-464 VEPTVPKSVQQDI
+464 VEPTVPKPVQQDI

-490 AQRKNSYM
+490 VQRKNSYM

-530 ATLSAQAVSKIPTNQ
+530 ATPSAQAVSKISTNQ

-569 AKPAALPNPIVQT
+569 AKPAALSNPIVQT

-635 AASAPSIDMDVY
+635 TASAPSIDMDVY

-681 LKSVA
+681 LKYVA

-722 AILDN
+722 DILDN

-744 EAEFAEPA
+744 EAEFAESA

-852 GAMPEIKFKNNR
+852 GAMPEIKFKNR

>member
-1 MYDRRVLP
+1 MP

-29 SGHTKQ
+29 LGHTKQ

-258 KALKAPKAPESKPFG
+258 KALKAPKAHESKPFG

-278 QPKTEPKSAPVSSTL
+278 QPKPEPKSAPVSSTL
-293 SKPDPK
+293 PKPDPK

-309 PEPKPAPAPQ
+309 PEPKPASAPQ
-319 SKPNPKVDPVKA
+319 SKPNPKVDPVNA

-384 AASKPAGHTVQK
+384 ADSKPAGHTVQK
-396 PVQQDVKPIKPTAPK
+396 PVQQDVR
-411 PVQQDVKPI
+411 PV

-436 PTAPKPVQQDVKPI
+436 PTAPKPVQQDIKPI

-530 ATLSAQAVSKIPTNQ
+530 ATPSAQAVSKIPTNQ

-569 AKPAALPNPIVQT
+569 AKPAALSNPIVQT

-635 AASAPSIDMDVY
+635 TASAPSIDMDVY

-681 LKSVA
+681 LKYVA

-722 AILDN
+722 DILDN

-852 GAMPEIKFKNNR
+852 GAMPEIKFKNR

>member
-206 SAAQS
+206 SVAQS

-258 KALKAPKAPESKPFG
+258 KALKAPKAHESKPFG

-278 QPKTEPKSAPVSSTL
+278 QPKPEPKSAPVSSTL
-293 SKPDPK
+293 PKPDPK

-309 PEPKPAPAPQ
+309 PEPKPASAPQ
-319 SKPNPKVDPVKA
+319 SKPNPKVDHVKA

-396 PVQQDVKPIKPTAPK
+396 PVQQDVKPI
-411 PVQQDVKPI
+411 
-420 EPTAPK
+420 
-426 PVQQDVKPIE
+426 
-436 PTAPKPVQQDVKPI
+436 

-464 VEPTVPKSVQQDI
+464 VEPTVPKPVQQDI

-490 AQRKNSYM
+490 VQRKNSYM

-530 ATLSAQAVSKIPTNQ
+530 ATPSAQAVSKISTNQ

-569 AKPAALPNPIVQT
+569 AKPAALSNPIVQT

-635 AASAPSIDMDVY
+635 TASAPSIDMDVY

-681 LKSVA
+681 LKYVA

-722 AILDN
+722 DILDN

-852 GAMPEIKFKNNR
+852 GAMPEIKFKNR

>member
-258 KALKAPKAPESKPFG
+258 KALKAPKAHESKPFG

-278 QPKTEPKSAPVSSTL
+278 QPKPEPKSAPVSSTL
-293 SKPDPK
+293 PKPDPK

-309 PEPKPAPAPQ
+309 PEPKPASALQ

-396 PVQQDVKPIKPTAPK
+396 PVQQDVRL
-411 PVQQDVKPI
+411 V
-420 EPTAPK
+420 
-426 PVQQDVKPIE
+426 
-436 PTAPKPVQQDVKPI
+436 

-464 VEPTVPKSVQQDI
+464 VEPTVPKSVQQEI

-530 ATLSAQAVSKIPTNQ
+530 ATPSAQAVSKIPTNQ

-569 AKPAALPNPIVQT
+569 AKPAALSNPIVQT

-635 AASAPSIDMDVY
+635 TASAPSIDMDVY

-681 LKSVA
+681 LKYVA

-722 AILDN
+722 DILDN

-852 GAMPEIKFKNNR
+852 GAMPEIKFKNR